1 MSEAPDPRTAG
12 RADPPEA
19 RVTLYRG
26 GHVYTPVSP
35 RATAL
40 LVDGNQIAWVG
51 EEAAVNS
58 FPAEVTVD
66 LHGAFVAPAFVDAHV
81 PLLAAG
87 LLAMSL
93 DLSLTAS
100 LPEALVEIERAAA
113 RSSCPP
119 VLIASGCSAAR
130 WPGGRLPSA
139 GELEARAAGR
149 LVYLLNYD
157 PVSGLPT
164 SGVASPALL
173 RAAHEGGIDPA
184 GDGLCTGIAHEH
196 VWERLSALTD
206 RSQRLAAY
214 GAAGAAAAR
223 AGVAA
228 VHSFAPPGPAGASQA
243 AELVAAGRDPAHAGM
258 AAVGPVYWPAEL
270 EQATRVGARPGGF
283 VVDHPAVEGYG
294 LAAGGAPPDRHS
306 VARAVA
312 AASRAGVQTS
322 WVARGAEA
330 VGEVVAGV
338 ARAAEEVGLAPVRAS
353 AHRIEAVESIDER
366 DLPRLSELGLVV
378 VACPRSGRVLASAA
392 PLAALAAAGVPLAFG
407 GGAASAPYPID
418 PWATVRAAVRSPAPS
433 GAQSSGAQSSGAQ
446 SSGVLP
452 SAALSARAAFAASTR
467 GGWRAARQDG
477 DGTGQLAP
485 GSPAMVA
492 IWEIQGELAVQAP
505 DRRVAAWSTDP
516 RAGVGGL
523 PDLDGPAPR
532 CVRTLINGGVV
543 YDDGTLHQGV
553 PGTA

>member
-1 MSEAPDPRTAG
+1 
-12 RADPPEA
+12 
-19 RVTLYRG
+19 
-26 GHVYTPVSP
+26 
-35 RATAL
+35 
-40 LVDGNQIAWVG
+40 
-51 EEAAVNS
+51 
-58 FPAEVTVD
+58 
-66 LHGAFVAPAFVDAHV
+66 
-81 PLLAAG
+81 
-87 LLAMSL
+87 
-93 DLSLTAS
+93 
-100 LPEALVEIERAAA
+100 
-113 RSSCPP
+113 
-119 VLIASGCSAAR
+119 
-130 WPGGRLPSA
+130 
-139 GELEARAAGR
+139 
-149 LVYLLNYD
+149 
-157 PVSGLPT
+157 
-164 SGVASPALL
+164 
-173 RAAHEGGIDPA
+173 
-184 GDGLCTGIAHEH
+184 
-196 VWERLSALTD
+196 
-206 RSQRLAAY
+206 
-214 GAAGAAAAR
+214 
-223 AGVAA
+223 
-228 VHSFAPPGPAGASQA
+228 
-243 AELVAAGRDPAHAGM
+243 M

-338 ARAAEEVGLAPVRAS
+338 ARAAEEVGSATVRAS

-378 VACPRSGRVLASAA
+378 VACPRSGRVLAGAA

-407 GGAASAPYPID
+407 GGAASAPYPFD
-418 PWATVRAAVRSPAPS
+418 PWATVRAAVRSPAP
-433 GAQSSGAQSSGAQ
+433 SGAQSSGAQ

-477 DGTGQLAP
+477 DGTGQLTP

-543 YDDGTLHQGV
+543 YDDGTLDQGV
-553 PGTA
+553 PGTP